1 MLVFK
6 LAVLAFVAAVLSLA
20 LKKDQPAYAFL
31 VSVCAVGG
39 VLVIVIQQIRPVM
52 EWLQALAGAFSGK
65 EISCLLRVLGIAI
78 VAQLTSDIC
87 KEAGMAAAATASELC
102 GRICA
107 LFQAMPL
114 LQDLLDSYA
123 GYLQ

>member
-65 EISCLLRVLGIAI
+65 EISCLL
-78 VAQLTSDIC
+78 QLLRS
-87 KEAGMAAAATASELC
+87 
-102 GRICA
+102 
-107 LFQAMPL
+107 
-114 LQDLLDSYA
+114 
-123 GYLQ
+123 